1 MSLRLMLDES
11 ISPKVAEQ
19 ICLKRPD
26 IPIESLHTWR
36 QGAYLGT
43 LDARLLELL
52 HEENWLLVTFDT
64 QILAEQVALFDGSVA
79 FSGILFVDERTIPSN
94 DFGNLTL
101 SLTAFWDEYAE
112 QSWQGRYAFLERAKR

>member
-1 MSLRLMLDES
+1 MSLRLMLDEN

-19 ICLKRPD
+19 IRLKRPD

-36 QGAYLGT
+36 LGAYLGL

-52 HEENWLLVTFDT
+52 HEEDWLLVTFDT
-64 QILAEQVALFDGSVA
+64 QMLAEQVALFDGSVA

-101 SLTAFWDEYAE
+101 SLTAFWDKYAE
-112 QSWQGRYAFLERAKR
+112 QDWQGRYAFLERAKR